1 VSLHY
6 PWSLRA
12 DLGRVIGIAL
22 AIVLALGVVAA
33 FAIRRGDSAID
44 VSMAQVARTTVR
56 IDMLSRVH
64 GSLRDAESQQ
74 RAYLLTGEKQFLAPY
89 EAAIAALPGQ
99 LARFEKISA
108 GAEEAASA
116 RKLREE
122 IEREVALLN
131 GVMQQGGTGAR
142 FETSAFLAAEKMMGE
157 VRTLIEGI
165 RETTVR
171 ELRAQVAERRAI
183 FSRSRNLLYGTL
195 AARLLVAFGVVWFI
209 ARHFARRWRA
219 ERRVIE
225 LEAQLRATL
234 ENIDQ
239 GVCVFD
245 SETRVVAWNRR
256 FLELRGTPAQRM
268 RPGLTLTEL
277 RAMSSVFHV
286 EEAGAGVRELFGESH
301 EPQQEGTEEVIR
313 DDGVVL
319 QVRSK
324 QLPTGLT
331 VVTYHDITALRNAVR
346 GRQEQAS
353 RLTAILNNIQDAI
366 IMLGPTGLIEDL
378 SAGAERLFDCASQQ
392 LMGRSLRDVIADAHV
407 DTYDRMLSEFR
418 SRPALRVAGIQ
429 QRLVA
434 RRLDGIVFPA
444 EFEMVEVWIGDRPV
458 SIAVMRDITERE
470 RVERMKDEFVATVS
484 HELRT
489 PLTSIV
495 GALGLLDGGAG
506 GKFSEAGATLI
517 GAANRNASHLL
528 QLIGDLLDLQ
538 GLESGNL
545 QFVLAPHPVY
555 PIVARAVEA
564 HRAYAE
570 SRNVRIELEE
580 CDPAA
585 AIARVDAMRFQQVVA
600 NLLSNAAK
608 FSSSGSTVRVR
619 VFEEERSAIVVSVRD
634 EGIGI
639 APEFRPRMFARF
651 AQADSSDSG
660 RGGTGLGLSI
670 AKTFMNRMAGTIDY
684 ESSVGAGTTF
694 YLRLKGVAA

>member
-1 VSLHY
+1 MPLHY

-22 AIVLALGVVAA
+22 AIVAVLAVVAVL
-33 FAIRRGDSAID
+33 AIRRGDRAID

-56 IDMLSRVH
+56 IDLLSRVH

-89 EAAIAALPGQ
+89 QAAIAALPRQ
-99 LARFEKISA
+99 LAQFEQMSV
-108 GAEEAASA
+108 GAAEALRA

-122 IEREVALLN
+122 VEREVALLN
-131 GVMQQGGTGAR
+131 SVQEQGGVGAR
-142 FETSAFLAAEKMMGE
+142 FEASTFLSAEQKMRE

-165 RETTVR
+165 RDTTVR
-171 ELRAQVAERRAI
+171 ELRAQVAERREI
-183 FSRSRNLLYGTL
+183 FSRSRDLLYATL
-195 AARLLVAFGVVWFI
+195 AARLLVALGVVWFI

-245 SETRVVAWNRR
+245 GDSKVVAWNRR
-256 FLELRGTPAQRM
+256 FLELRGTPAHRM
-268 RPGLTLTEL
+268 HAGLTLSEL
-277 RAMSSVFHV
+277 REASSVLHL
-286 EEAGAGVRELFGESH
+286 EEAGGRLRELIGDSREPHLEESH
-301 EPQQEGTEEVIR
+301 EAIR

-319 QVRSK
+319 QMRSTRL
-324 QLPTGLT
+324 QSGLT

-353 RLTAILNNIQDAI
+353 RLAAILNNIQDAI
-366 IMLGPTGLIEDL
+366 IMLGPSGLIEDL

-392 LMGRSLRDVIADAHV
+392 LMGRSLRDLVADAHV
-407 DTYDRMLSEFR
+407 DAYERTLSEFR
-418 SRPALRVAGIQ
+418 SRPALRVAGVQ

-434 RRLDGIVFPA
+434 RRVDGTEFPA
-444 EFEMVEVWIGDRPV
+444 ELEMIEVWIADRPL
-458 SIAVMRDITERE
+458 SIAVIRDVTERE
-470 RVERMKDEFVATVS
+470 RVERMKDEFVSTVS

-495 GALGLLDGGAG
+495 GALGLLEGGAG
-506 GKFSEAGATLI
+506 GQFSDAGSTLI

-538 GLESGNL
+538 GLESGHL

-555 PIVARAVEA
+555 PIVARAVES

-580 CDPAA
+580 CSCSGAV
-585 AIARVDAMRFQQVVA
+585 ARVDAKRFQQVVA

-608 FSSSGSTVRVR
+608 FSSSGTTVRVR
-619 VFEEERSAIVVSVRD
+619 VVDERSGIVVSVRD

-639 APEFRPRMFARF
+639 PPEFRPRIFARF

-670 AKTFMNRMAGTIDY
+670 AKSFMTRMSGTIDF

-694 YLRLKGVAA
+694 YLRLQGAAA